1 MTPRT
6 AHRTAVVAIGGNAL
20 LRGGGHATIAEQFDA
35 ARRLA
40 VPLAALA
47 GTGRRLVITH
57 GNGPQV
63 GFIKR
68 RSDLVADLAPEL
80 PPLDLDMCVADSQG
94 SIGYILASALG
105 GALPAER
112 VTALVTHTLVDPD
125 DPAFARPTKPIGAFY
140 PQDVARVLAAEHGWS
155 VAEDAGRG
163 WRRVVPSPRPRRVL
177 ETEAVRTLSAAG
189 FTVIAGG
196 GGGIPLVRDADGG
209 LRGVEAVIDKD
220 LTSAWLAGELGAEL
234 LVITTGVDR
243 VAVDFGRPTQR
254 FLDRLGADEARLL
267 LEAGQFPEGSMG
279 PKIRAALEFLAGGPG
294 REVLIT
300 SPEGL
305 AAALGGKGGTRITTE
320 GDTDAAG
327 SGARPDRRRAL
338 HGGH

>member
-1 MTPRT
+1 MIPRT

-40 VPLAALA
+40 RPIAALA
-47 GTGRRLVITH
+47 GTGWRIVLTH

-68 RSDLVADLAPEL
+68 RSDLVAELAPEL
-80 PPLDLDMCVADSQG
+80 PLLDLDMCVADSQG
-94 SIGYILASALG
+94 SIGYILASTLG
-105 GALPAER
+105 GVLPAGR
-112 VTALVTHTLVDPD
+112 VTALVTHTLMDPE

-140 PQDVARVLAAEHGWS
+140 PETVARALADAHGWH
-155 VAEDAGRG
+155 VAQDAGRG
-163 WRRVVPSPRPRRVL
+163 WRRMVPSPRPRRVL

-196 GGGIPLVRDADGG
+196 GGGIPLVRAADGG

-220 LTSAWLAGELGAEL
+220 FTSSWLADALGAEL
-234 LVITTGVDR
+234 LVVTTGVDR
-243 VAVDFGRPTQR
+243 VAVDYGRPGRR
-254 FLDRLGADEARLL
+254 FLDRIDVDEARRHL
-267 LEAGQFPEGSMG
+267 ADGQFPEGSMG
-279 PKIRAALEFLAGGPG
+279 PKIRAALEFLSGGPG

-305 AAALGGKGGTRITTE
+305 AAALDGDGGTRIAATTSAL
-320 GDTDAAG
+320 TPSAG
-327 SGARPDRRRAL
+327 PNRGRL
-338 HGGH
+338 